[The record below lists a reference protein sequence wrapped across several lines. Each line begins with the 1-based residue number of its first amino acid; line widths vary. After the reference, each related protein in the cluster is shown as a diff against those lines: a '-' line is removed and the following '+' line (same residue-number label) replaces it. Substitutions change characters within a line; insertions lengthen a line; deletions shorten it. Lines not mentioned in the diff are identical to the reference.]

1 MCDCTTCK
9 YTDAFGKLDG
19 KLGFADWPR
28 GEITGPRKAR
38 AEYAAHVSRSH
49 FDVLLS
55 RPINLDPVSA
65 YGVPAGLTRAD
76 VLAVLRRTFAQTEE
90 TTE

>member
-28 GEITGPRKAR
+28 GEITGPRKAS
-38 AEYAAHVSRSH
+38 AEYAAHVAHSWLGVGKRAE
-49 FDVLLS
+49 V
-55 RPINLDPVSA
+55 NLDPVST
-65 YGVPAGLTRAD
+65 YGVPAGLTRAE
-76 VLAVLRRTFAQTEE
+76 VLAVLRRTFAHTEE
-90 TTE
+90 IDQ